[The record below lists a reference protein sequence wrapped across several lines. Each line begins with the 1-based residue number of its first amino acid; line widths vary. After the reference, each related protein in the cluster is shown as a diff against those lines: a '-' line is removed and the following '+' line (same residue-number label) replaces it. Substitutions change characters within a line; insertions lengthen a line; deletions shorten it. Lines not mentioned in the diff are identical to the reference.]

1 MIDEKI
7 INKVDELYKLKQR
20 TALLIDDIQKLLQVA
35 HVKGRDDGCEA
46 VNTVMGSRKYTGF
59 LKYEDIYNDFCK
71 KFPDIEAE
79 DYRPA
84 IELYIPQLSKG
95 IPNAIIV
102 WIKDGSKVIYIA
114 EDEG

>member
-1 MIDEKI
+1 MTREEAINFLRGYLDEEAYTEKC
-7 INKVDELYKLKQR
+7 INAHEMAIE
-20 TALLIDDIQKLLQVA
+20 AL
-35 HVKGRDDGCEA
+35 
-46 VNTVMGSRKYTGF
+46 YTGF